1 MKNPN
6 LLIRTAYF
14 DALQNLVYKTKTIPV
29 YEEQVTDGSPM
40 VSVNIGG
47 VLVQCYI
54 ILLNQSSNDLSTKC
68 VRSDEAS
75 IQVQI
80 NTLFPRGKGGSKTAE
95 EISELV
101 YGKILN
107 ESGLLGKL
115 TTDGLWKTTLED
127 TRNIPYNTDTNSVWV
142 VQSIFTNRINQ

>member
-1 MKNPN
+1 MLNPN

-14 DALQNLVYKTKTIPV
+14 AALQNLVYKTKTIPV

-54 ILLNQSSNDLSTKC
+54 ILQNQTANDISAKC
-68 VRSDEAS
+68 GRSDEAS

-101 YGKILN
+101 YSRLLESDLN
-107 ESGLLGKL
+107 VN
-115 TTDGLWKTTLED
+115 GLWSTQMPY
-127 TRNIPYNTDTNSVWV
+127 TRNIPYNTETNSVWCLV
-142 VQSIFTNRINQ
+142 CLFTNRITQ